1 MWGHPNI
8 IRKWQAGL
16 QSEAPTQTAQVHISA
31 LLSPSQI
38 PTSLQAS
45 IFTDV
50 VPLRWDTG
58 FPTFSSTVGSL
69 TLLILQ
75 TSALTDLEG
84 SQAPQG
90 EPAPPSTGLQESLPF
105 PLAGQNLLGT
115 RVLV

>member
-38 PTSLQAS
+38 PTSFQAS

-50 VPLRWDTG
+50 VP
-58 FPTFSSTVGSL
+58 SSGIPGSL
-69 TLLILQ
+69 L
-75 TSALTDLEG
+75 S
-84 SQAPQG
+84 APQW
-90 EPAPPSTGLQESLPF
+90 AH
-105 PLAGQNLLGT
+105 
-115 RVLV
+115 